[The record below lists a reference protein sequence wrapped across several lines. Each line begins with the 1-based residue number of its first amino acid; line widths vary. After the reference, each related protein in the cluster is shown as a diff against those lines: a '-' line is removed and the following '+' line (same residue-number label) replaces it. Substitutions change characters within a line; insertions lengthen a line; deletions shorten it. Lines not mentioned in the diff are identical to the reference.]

1 MYVRHRVY
9 IKHMERR
16 VMYIFITSLLD
27 LPEMRVTCTP
37 QSPYNYTGS
46 VGSCNLTHS
55 KTIQAIGMLKT
66 FLN

>member
-1 MYVRHRVY
+1 
-9 IKHMERR
+9 MERR
-16 VMYIFITSLLD
+16 VMYILITSLLD

-66 FLN
+66 FLKLKNQCSII